1 MFLPLKFAAVN
12 LLTPKAPNQLLLFQS
27 LLLPRHCFL
36 LIVLIHGRVQEF
48 QLLWVIFSMIFTL
61 VRGGSTVA
69 HRYHVIVLTLRA
81 GWRWLDALQLGLSCC
96 GIRAVV
102 ISNVAA

>member
-1 MFLPLKFAAVN
+1 M
-12 LLTPKAPNQLLLFQS
+12 
-27 LLLPRHCFL
+27 
-36 LIVLIHGRVQEF
+36 
-48 QLLWVIFSMIFTL
+48 
-61 VRGGSTVA
+61 A